1 MVSKITDAN
10 GNTVQ
15 NIEPMLIKETV
26 SEETSA
32 TIRQYLQGVIVNGS
46 GKKAKVD
53 GYSMGGKTGTAQK
66 LPRSARKYLVS
77 FIGSVPAENPQV
89 AIYVVVDEANSE
101 DQAHSYYAQS
111 IAREILKEAL
121 PYLGIY
127 PDEELTGVNEGVG
140 ITGEGIQVEQTPE
153 SMDSEVPTEAPQSA
167 EGETSGQ

>member
-1 MVSKITDAN
+1 MDPVKKRKW
-10 GNTVQ
+10 TVILWVEKPVLRRNYRVQPENIWYLLQVPCRQ
-15 NIEPMLIKETV
+15 N
-26 SEETSA
+26 
-32 TIRQYLQGVIVNGS
+32 
-46 GKKAKVD
+46 
-53 GYSMGGKTGTAQK
+53 
-66 LPRSARKYLVS
+66 
-77 FIGSVPAENPQV
+77 NPQV

-153 SMDSEVPTEAPQSA
+153 SMDSEVPDRGNPQSA
-167 EGETSGQ
+167 EGEPSGQ